1 MQNLISNV
9 GIKMTYNEGL
19 LNQTFQNGLRN
30 SFRNLNFICNSW
42 QIRPKQVTNR
52 RNLILPTGLFNT
64 ENNNKKFQKS
74 DNNEI
79 SRSFQNFAFLTN
91 YQNSLKCQSIRFFSK
106 CNTNLDNASNGDN
119 KNKIKMD
126 TEKFLIG
133 FTCKKCNNRSYKLIS
148 KKSYYEGVVIIRC
161 DKCKNLHLIADH
173 LGWYDS
179 MNKFGTIE
187 DYFKRQQNNPSGKTV
202 IKKNLQQLTKTEQ
215 NDVIE
220 FLKEE
225 QKEFEEKKK

>member
-1 MQNLISNV
+1 MQSLAISSIVKNSV
-9 GIKMTYNEGL
+9 NISLGNFIMNST
-19 LNQTFQNGLRN
+19 RN
-30 SFRNLNFICNSW
+30 SFRNLHFQCNSCK
-42 QIRPKQVTNR
+42 IHTGHFIEK
-52 RNLILPTGLFNT
+52 RNLMVSTGLCNYEKT
-64 ENNNKKFQKS
+64 NGIEGNNNINSIF
-74 DNNEI
+74 NI
-79 SRSFQNFAFLTN
+79 SHTSGVITN
-91 YQNSLKCQSIRFFSK
+91 YRNLKNSQCLRFFSK
-106 CNTNLDNASNGDN
+106 SNYNLESAPNNND
-119 KNKIKMD
+119 KNKLKID
-126 TEKFLIG
+126 SEKFLIG
-133 FTCKKCNNRSYKLIS
+133 FTCKKCNNRSYKFIS

-187 DYFKRQQNNPSGKTV
+187 DYFKRQQNNSSGKTI

-225 QKEFEEKKK
+225 QKELNEDKK